1 MDVFDMVSSIFYFC
15 ERLYYGEE
23 ISDRPEGFYPG

>member
-1 MDVFDMVSSIFYFC
+1 MDIFDMMSLFFYLC

-23 ISDRPEGFYPG
+23 FSDPPEGFYSG